1 MTAIPDD
8 IMKLARK
15 AIMAEVRPEVRW
27 QYVDGRCDQ
36 FAVVRAVA
44 KAIYAERTRCANIAK
59 SHGAFVPVF
68 DGEQLLHVVN
78 AVAEIIAKDILNSST
93 VPQAPLSV
101 DEKSR
106 DAALPSVSA
115 PSAGQE

>member
-1 MTAIPDD
+1 MTPMPRDVWD
-8 IMKLARK
+8 IADNVAQKIADAMWEHEDGTQMDRGAARRSIGE
-15 AIMAEVRPEVRW
+15 AIM
-27 QYVDGRCDQ
+27 Q
-36 FAVVRAVA
+36 
-44 KAIYAERTRCANIAK
+44 ERNRCALIAK

-68 DGEQLLHVVN
+68 DGEQFLHVVN